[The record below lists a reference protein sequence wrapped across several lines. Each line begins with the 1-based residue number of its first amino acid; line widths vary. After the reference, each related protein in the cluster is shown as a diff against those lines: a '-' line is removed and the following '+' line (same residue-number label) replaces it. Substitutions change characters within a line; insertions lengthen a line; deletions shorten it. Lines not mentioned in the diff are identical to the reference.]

1 MEVAL
6 AALQRARESR
16 GPCRFLCLPPPRD
29 TCPRTQGSRLGR
41 LRGHPGPR
49 MVTEE
54 WAAHAAPLH
63 RRVQPEISEVPSDDV
78 RAHRVSDPYFS
89 GPYFTVALT
98 LRTRRR
104 CLPESGDA
112 NSSEKSVLSGR
123 RDSNPRPS
131 PWQGDA
137 LPTEPRPRE
146 SIILPPP
153 GLSFPSIRNPRPHGR
168 TPGAPRPRP
177 APPAAPGGSRAGRSC
192 RPAGCRW
199 GHAGP
204 G

>member
-137 LPTEPRPRE
+137 LPTEPLPRASGSSPNE
-146 SIILPPP
+146 RIIA
-153 GLSFPSIRNPRPHGR
+153 SARR
-168 TPGAPRPRP
+168 PGAAATRP
-177 APPAAPGGSRAGRSC
+177 
-192 RPAGCRW
+192 
-199 GHAGP
+199 
-204 G
+204 